1 MWVIGR
7 FVLFNL
13 VLIDFVIG
21 LRGCLL
27 DKDLCLDNV
36 IRFLFCLC
44 GIVDKILILFYF
56 SYM

>member
-21 LRGCLL
+21 SRGCLL

-44 GIVDKILILFYF
+44 GIVEKNINIILF
-56 SYM
+56 